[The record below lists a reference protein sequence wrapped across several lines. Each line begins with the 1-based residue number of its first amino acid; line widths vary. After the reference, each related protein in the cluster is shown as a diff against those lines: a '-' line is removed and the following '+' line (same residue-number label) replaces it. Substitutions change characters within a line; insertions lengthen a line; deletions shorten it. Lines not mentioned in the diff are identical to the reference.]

1 MARRDGNEIAEKLSR
16 IFTPQR
22 LQQLKFASVVT
33 IMVSLCGIFL
43 WYLFAPKPAPQQAG
57 MDGYNVTIPEATVK
71 PAETDKRKVYEQER
85 YEQQRREKLQSL
97 GDVTDDRL
105 PVTGEMADAT
115 APAAPT
121 AIGESDAAYRR
132 ISGEMVGFY
141 TPPRNDAEVEAL
153 KEQVAA
159 LQSQLDAERRQP
171 DPLALAEE
179 QYKLARK
186 YLGGGTAVDEEA
198 VEQAKQRRDSRLS
211 VMRPVREGEVERRC
225 RPPDHQYDERS
236 LDTRPA
242 GGFHRRAQPRIP
254 DSRGAY
260 GRKRRSDREGLRRR
274 NAGNPCRKHGAA
286 AASGG
291 CAYRRYGD
299 SPQHPV
305 IRSCDN
311 LRDAAASRRIV
322 RRIRRAH
329 LRSRSLG
336 IRSRRTAGAQRSE
349 LPRTHGPQGCAG
361 FRRADSRHERQRH
374 PFGRAAGVVRAGAR
388 RIAGVV
394 AICRRETP
402 RGEDH
407 PQSQPSAI
415 IDFQTAVKMKR
426 DLIYLT
432 LIAALMTAAQVTAQT
447 APEAP
452 AEIRPLRIEAGFS
465 KTVHILFP
473 SPVTYIDIGS
483 MDIIAGKADG
493 AGNVVRVKAA
503 VRNFTTETNL
513 TVITE
518 DGGFFTFD
526 VHYAENP
533 AVSTV
538 NISAPKQ
545 PAVENGSTQPEP
557 ASAEGRVLLQEVG
570 REKPATVKRVLSDI
584 YRQSRIDV
592 KGVRTKKYGI
602 GVEVLGIYVH
612 NDVIYIHTM
621 ISNETNISFE
631 VDARQFIVADRKLAK
646 RTAQQQTPLEILRVC
661 NDPTV
666 VRGHQ
671 RQRTVFALQKF
682 TIPDDKVLLLEIIE
696 RNGARHQ
703 TVEIPAKELLDA
715 KLL

>member
-1 MARRDGNEIAEKLSR
+1 
-16 IFTPQR
+16 
-22 LQQLKFASVVT
+22 
-33 IMVSLCGIFL
+33 
-43 WYLFAPKPAPQQAG
+43 
-57 MDGYNVTIPEATVK
+57 
-71 PAETDKRKVYEQER
+71 
-85 YEQQRREKLQSL
+85 
-97 GDVTDDRL
+97 
-105 PVTGEMADAT
+105 
-115 APAAPT
+115 
-121 AIGESDAAYRR
+121 
-132 ISGEMVGFY
+132 
-141 TPPRNDAEVEAL
+141 
-153 KEQVAA
+153 
-159 LQSQLDAERRQP
+159 
-171 DPLALAEE
+171 
-179 QYKLARK
+179 
-186 YLGGGTAVDEEA
+186 
-198 VEQAKQRRDSRLS
+198 
-211 VMRPVREGEVERRC
+211 
-225 RPPDHQYDERS
+225 
-236 LDTRPA
+236 
-242 GGFHRRAQPRIP
+242 
-254 DSRGAY
+254 
-260 GRKRRSDREGLRRR
+260 
-274 NAGNPCRKHGAA
+274 
-286 AASGG
+286 
-291 CAYRRYGD
+291 
-299 SPQHPV
+299 
-305 IRSCDN
+305 
-311 LRDAAASRRIV
+311 
-322 RRIRRAH
+322 
-329 LRSRSLG
+329 
-336 IRSRRTAGAQRSE
+336 
-349 LPRTHGPQGCAG
+349 
-361 FRRADSRHERQRH
+361 
-374 PFGRAAGVVRAGAR
+374 
-388 RIAGVV
+388 
-394 AICRRETP
+394 
-402 RGEDH
+402 
-407 PQSQPSAI
+407 
-415 IDFQTAVKMKR
+415 MKR

-518 DGGFFTFD
+518 DGGFFSFD

-533 AVSTV
+533 AVSTI

-545 PAVENGSTQPEP
+545 TTVESGSTQPEP

-570 REKPATVKRVLSDI
+570 REKPATVKRVLGDI
-584 YRQSRIDV
+584 YRQNRMDV

-612 NDVIYIHTM
+612 NDVIYIHTI

>member
-1 MARRDGNEIAEKLSR
+1 
-16 IFTPQR
+16 
-22 LQQLKFASVVT
+22 
-33 IMVSLCGIFL
+33 
-43 WYLFAPKPAPQQAG
+43 
-57 MDGYNVTIPEATVK
+57 
-71 PAETDKRKVYEQER
+71 
-85 YEQQRREKLQSL
+85 
-97 GDVTDDRL
+97 
-105 PVTGEMADAT
+105 
-115 APAAPT
+115 
-121 AIGESDAAYRR
+121 
-132 ISGEMVGFY
+132 
-141 TPPRNDAEVEAL
+141 
-153 KEQVAA
+153 
-159 LQSQLDAERRQP
+159 
-171 DPLALAEE
+171 
-179 QYKLARK
+179 
-186 YLGGGTAVDEEA
+186 
-198 VEQAKQRRDSRLS
+198 
-211 VMRPVREGEVERRC
+211 
-225 RPPDHQYDERS
+225 
-236 LDTRPA
+236 
-242 GGFHRRAQPRIP
+242 
-254 DSRGAY
+254 
-260 GRKRRSDREGLRRR
+260 
-274 NAGNPCRKHGAA
+274 
-286 AASGG
+286 
-291 CAYRRYGD
+291 
-299 SPQHPV
+299 
-305 IRSCDN
+305 
-311 LRDAAASRRIV
+311 
-322 RRIRRAH
+322 
-329 LRSRSLG
+329 
-336 IRSRRTAGAQRSE
+336 
-349 LPRTHGPQGCAG
+349 
-361 FRRADSRHERQRH
+361 
-374 PFGRAAGVVRAGAR
+374 
-388 RIAGVV
+388 
-394 AICRRETP
+394 
-402 RGEDH
+402 
-407 PQSQPSAI
+407 
-415 IDFQTAVKMKR
+415 MKR

-518 DGGFFTFD
+518 DGGFFSFD

-533 AVSTV
+533 TVSTI
-538 NISAPKQ
+538 NISALKQ
-545 PAVENGSTQPEP
+545 PAVENGSIQPEP

-584 YRQSRIDV
+584 YRQNRMDV
-592 KGVRTKKYGI
+592 KGIRTKKYGI

-682 TIPDDKVLLLEIIE
+682 TIPDDKVLLWEIIE
-696 RNGARHQ
+696 KNGARHQ